1 MDIDSNDS
9 RNDCLCDIFSF
20 PGDTGLFIRSAKAAV
35 FIIKI
40 RLCRS
45 FLVYGTADLSNR
57 YSSDTRRNH
66 QCDWRSKLWQRM
78 GWPLFLC
85 TLVIMLFLRGQGE
98 AVTGT
103 VGAALVGI
111 QIGFMLLSIV
121 FTERALKKNFD
132 GNGEPTSH

>member
-1 MDIDSNDS
+1 MAFWVYMLVMTLLIP
-9 RNDCLCDIFSF
+9 LILE
-20 PGDTGLFIRSAKAAV
+20 GAG
-35 FIIKI
+35 
-40 RLCRS
+40 
-45 FLVYGTADLSNR
+45 FLLEKYPPKSINWAYGYR
-57 YSSDTRRNH
+57 TRRSCKNKETWAFA
-66 QCDWRSKLWQRM
+66 QVYCGRLWQRM